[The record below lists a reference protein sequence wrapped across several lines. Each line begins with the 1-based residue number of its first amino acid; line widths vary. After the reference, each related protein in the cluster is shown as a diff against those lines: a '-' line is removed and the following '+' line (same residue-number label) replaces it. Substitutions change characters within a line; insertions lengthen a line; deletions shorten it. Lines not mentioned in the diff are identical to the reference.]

1 MSTREQYLMETIRM
15 AEQKL
20 WELPEGRVRHKTGNV
35 WRYTGPA
42 DFKTL
47 KGPDNNL
54 LNSLILRAYLEK
66 LVRVAEQEL
75 SAITRYNQSCPVL
88 KIEDVYDSLSECRK
102 QFITPLVPTR
112 EQIVDDWL
120 HQPYPSHNPV
130 PLTDKFPTGVASCP
144 YVRSKSELME
154 VQRMDVRD
162 VAFLYEFPLTLI
174 DSQGGVVTFY
184 PDFTILNKETQE
196 VFYWEH
202 YGRMDDPDYLFSFK
216 NKQELYACNG
226 ILGSQ
231 LYQTFESAKR
241 PLTLYEVNAVIDD
254 IKKRG
259 G

>member
-1 MSTREQYLMETIRM
+1 MPTREEYLLDIIRL

-42 DFKTL
+42 NLKIL

-54 LNSLILRAYLEK
+54 LNSLVLRAYLKK
-66 LVRVAEQEL
+66 LIQAAEQEL
-75 SAITRYNQSCPVL
+75 SAITRYDQKCPAL
-88 KIEDVYDSLSECRK
+88 KMEDVYDCLPECRK
-102 QFITPLVPTR
+102 ELITPLVPTQ
-112 EQIVDDWL
+112 EQMVSEWL
-120 HQPYPSHNPV
+120 HQPYPSHNPI

-144 YVRSKSELME
+144 YVRSKSEIME
-154 VQRMDVRD
+154 VQGMDDRE

-174 DSQGGVVTFY
+174 DSQGGVVTIY
-184 PDFTILNKETQE
+184 PDFTILNKKTQE

-202 YGRMDDPDYLFSFK
+202 YGKMDDPDYLFSFK

-231 LYQTFESAKR
+231 LYQTFETYKR
-241 PLTLYEVNAVIDD
+241 PLTMYEVNAVIDD
-254 IKKRG
+254 IKRRG